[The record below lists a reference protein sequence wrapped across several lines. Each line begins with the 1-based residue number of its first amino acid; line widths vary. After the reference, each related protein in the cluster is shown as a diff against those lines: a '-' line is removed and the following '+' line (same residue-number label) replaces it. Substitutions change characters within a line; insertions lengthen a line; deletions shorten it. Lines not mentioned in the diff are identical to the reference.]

1 MYTLLQQPEFIDRHR
16 TKPTAFT
23 RTRKLPF
30 HSLCLFLLN
39 LVKGST
45 QCELDNFFSVFNQ
58 QENEIRFVTTSAFS
72 QAREHLKHTAF
83 TELNDVFL
91 DQCYQQIPTQT
102 WRGHRLLA
110 VDSSTL
116 LLPDSEAIT
125 EHFGGLEGTYGLRNM
140 GRLSAC
146 YDVCNGLTLDI
157 QIAPYLDSERELA
170 IKHLNKTNA
179 QDLLLYDRGYPGY
192 WFFALHQK
200 MNRHFCIRAS
210 KTFSSQIKAFV
221 ASAKQESL
229 ITFHPTK
236 ESQPACSAHGIPA
249 EPIVLRV
256 LKVPLSSGEI
266 EILITSLV
274 DEIKYP
280 YDDFRNL
287 YGRRWG
293 IEVDFDFKK
302 NVLEIENFTGLSVHS
317 ILQDISAKVL
327 TQNIAMAAAL
337 IAKNE
342 MVERYAKRQLS
353 YKVNIS
359 HCISKM
365 KNILVKM
372 FAREKPI
379 EVFKAYIDILMRT
392 VEAVRPGRSFE
403 RNLSRRDVNRSHQNI
418 KRAR

>member
-1 MYTLLQQPEFIDRHR
+1 MYILLQQPEFIDRHR

-58 QENEIRFVTTSAFS
+58 QENETRFVTTSAFS
-72 QAREHLKHTAF
+72 QAREYLKHTAF

-91 DQCYQQIPTQT
+91 TQCYQQVPIQT

-110 VDSSTL
+110 VDTSTL
-116 LLPDSEAIT
+116 LLPDSDAIT

-170 IKHLNKTNA
+170 IKHLHKTTA

-192 WFFALHQK
+192 WFFAMHK
-200 MNRHFCIRAS
+200 KANRHFCIRAS
-210 KTFSSQIKAFV
+210 KTFSSQIKTFV
-221 ASAKQESL
+221 ASTQQESL
-229 ITFHPTK
+229 ISFQPTK
-236 ESQPACSAHGIPA
+236 ENQSACLAHDIPA
-249 EPIVLRV
+249 EPVTLRV
-256 LKVPLSSGEI
+256 MKIPLSSGEI

-274 DEIKYP
+274 DEKNYP
-280 YDDFRNL
+280 YEEFHDL

-302 NVLEIENFTGLSVHS
+302 NVIEIENFTGLSVHS
-317 ILQDISAKVL
+317 VLQDISAKVL

-337 IAKNE
+337 VAKID
-342 MVERYAKRQLS
+342 MVERYAKRRLS

-359 HCISKM
+359 HGISKM

-372 FAREKPI
+372 FLHEKPV
-379 EVFKAYIDILMRT
+379 EVFKAYVDILMRT
-392 VEAVRPGRSFE
+392 VEAVRPGRSFA
-403 RNLSRRDVNRSHQNI
+403 RTLSSWHTNRSHQNI

>member
-280 YDDFRNL
+280 YDDFHNL

-293 IEVDFDFKK
+293 IEVDFDYKK

>member
-58 QENEIRFVTTSAFS
+58 QENEIRFITTSAFS

-221 ASAKQESL
+221 ASAKLESL

-280 YDDFRNL
+280 YDDFHNL

-293 IEVDFDFKK
+293 IEVDFDYKK

-317 ILQDISAKVL
+317 VLQDISAKVL

>member
-1 MYTLLQQPEFIDRHR
+1 MYALLQCPDFINRHR
-16 TKPTAFT
+16 TKTTAFT

-45 QCELDNFFSVFNQ
+45 QCELDNFCALLNQ
-58 QENEIRFVTTSAFS
+58 QKDETRLVTTSAFS
-72 QAREHLKHTAF
+72 QAREYLKHTAF

-91 DQCYQQIPTQT
+91 TQCYQQIPLQT
-102 WRGHRLLA
+102 WRDHRLLA

-116 LLPDSEAIT
+116 LLPDSDAIT
-125 EHFGGLEGTYGLRNM
+125 KHFGGLEGAYGLRNM

-146 YDVCNGLTLDI
+146 YDVCNGLTLDV

-170 IKHLNKTNA
+170 IEHLHKTNA
-179 QDLLLYDRGYPGY
+179 QDLLLYDRGYPGH
-192 WFFALHQK
+192 WFFAMHQN

-210 KTFSSQIKAFV
+210 KTFSAPIKAFV
-221 ASAKQESL
+221 ASDQRESL

-236 ESQPACSAHGIPA
+236 ESRAACLKKGIA
-249 EPIVLRV
+249 EEPITLRV
-256 LKVPLSSGEI
+256 MKIPLSSGEI
-266 EILITSLV
+266 EILITSLT
-274 DEIKYP
+274 DEKNYP
-280 YDDFRNL
+280 YDEFHDL

-317 ILQDISAKVL
+317 VLQDISAKVL
-327 TQNIAMAAAL
+327 TQNIAMLAAL
-337 IAKNE
+337 IAQQEVVK
-342 MVERYAKRQLS
+342 RYAQRKLT

-365 KNILVKM
+365 KNTVVTLFVCNNPLDI
-372 FAREKPI
+372 
-379 EVFKAYIDILMRT
+379 FKQYIDILIKT
-392 VEAVRPGRSFE
+392 VEAVRPGRLFK
-403 RNLSRRDVNRSHQNI
+403 RKLSKWDVNRSHQNI

>member
-317 ILQDISAKVL
+317 VLQDISAKVL

>member
-58 QENEIRFVTTSAFS
+58 QENETRFVTTSAFS

-102 WRGHRLLA
+102 WRAHRLLA

-249 EPIVLRV
+249 EPIVLRA

-274 DEIKYP
+274 DEIKC
-280 YDDFRNL
+280 FQQ
-287 YGRRWG
+287 
-293 IEVDFDFKK
+293 
-302 NVLEIENFTGLSVHS
+302 VLG
-317 ILQDISAKVL
+317 
-327 TQNIAMAAAL
+327 
-337 IAKNE
+337 
-342 MVERYAKRQLS
+342 Y
-353 YKVNIS
+353 
-359 HCISKM
+359 
-365 KNILVKM
+365 
-372 FAREKPI
+372 
-379 EVFKAYIDILMRT
+379 
-392 VEAVRPGRSFE
+392 
-403 RNLSRRDVNRSHQNI
+403 
-418 KRAR
+418 